1 MSLVVVSGLSGAGKS
16 VAMHA
21 LEDIGFFCV
30 DNLPASLLDAFLAN
44 TDVANRRIAV
54 SLDARNPEEA
64 LKAVPPKLSE
74 IRAQGLLEKVLFLET
89 VDDVLLKRF
98 SETRRKH
105 PLTSDDTTLAEA
117 IAHEREVLLGI
128 RDQADS
134 IIDTTLINLHQLRD
148 LIRQRL
154 GQETVQKLTLLVESF
169 GFKHGLPAAADL
181 VFDARCLPN
190 PYWEPALRELSGL
203 DKDVQSFFARQPLVQ
218 EMADDI
224 EHYLRRWIPRFE
236 ADNRAYLTVNI
247 GCTGGRHRSVYLV
260 DTLHRIFAVERD
272 DVIAR
277 HRDLVV

>member
-44 TDVANRRIAV
+44 ADVANRRIAV
-54 SLDARNPEEA
+54 SLDARNPEDA

-154 GQETVQKLTLLVESF
+154 GQETVQKLTLLFESF

-260 DTLHRIFAVERD
+260 ETLHRIFAAERD

>member
-203 DKDVQSFFARQPLVQ
+203 DKDVQSFFARQSLVQ

-260 DTLHRIFAVERD
+260 ETLHRIFAAERD

>member
-105 PLTSDDTTLAEA
+105 PLTSDDTALAEA
-117 IAHEREVLLGI
+117 IVHEREVLLGI

-260 DTLHRIFAVERD
+260 ETLHRIFAAERD

>member
-260 DTLHRIFAVERD
+260 ETLHRIFAAERD

>member
-30 DNLPASLLDAFLAN
+30 DNLPASLLDAFLAD

-54 SLDARNPEEA
+54 SLDARNSEA
-64 LKAVPPKLSE
+64 ALQKVPQKLLE
-74 IRAQGLLEKVLFLET
+74 IRAQGLLEKVLFFET
-89 VDDVLLKRF
+89 VDDILLKRF

-105 PLTSDDTTLAEA
+105 PLTSPDRTLAEA
-117 IAHEREVLLGI
+117 IVVERELLHGI
-128 RDQADS
+128 RDRADS
-134 IIDTTLINLHQLRD
+134 IIDTTLLNLHQLRD

-154 GQETVQKLTLLVESF
+154 GQGTVQKLTLLFESF
-169 GFKHGLPAAADL
+169 GFKHGIPAAADL

-190 PYWEPALRELSGL
+190 PYWEPSLRELSGL
-203 DKDVQSFFARQPLVQ
+203 DDEVQSYLARQPLVC
-218 EMADDI
+218 EMAADI
-224 EHYLRRWIPRFE
+224 EHYLRRWIPHFE

-260 DTLHRIFAVERD
+260 ETLSQLFAKERD
-272 DVIAR
+272 DVIGR
-277 HRDLVV
+277 HRDLRQ

>member
-105 PLTSDDTTLAEA
+105 RACRALPR
-117 IAHEREVLLGI
+117 IA
-128 RDQADS
+128 
-134 IIDTTLINLHQLRD
+134 
-148 LIRQRL
+148 
-154 GQETVQKLTLLVESF
+154 
-169 GFKHGLPAAADL
+169 
-181 VFDARCLPN
+181 
-190 PYWEPALRELSGL
+190 W
-203 DKDVQSFFARQPLVQ
+203 
-218 EMADDI
+218 
-224 EHYLRRWIPRFE
+224 
-236 ADNRAYLTVNI
+236 
-247 GCTGGRHRSVYLV
+247 
-260 DTLHRIFAVERD
+260 
-272 DVIAR
+272 
-277 HRDLVV
+277 

>member
-44 TDVANRRIAV
+44 ADVANRRIAV

-203 DKDVQSFFARQPLVQ
+203 DKDVQSFFARQSLVQ

-260 DTLHRIFAVERD
+260 ETLHRIFAAERD
-272 DVIAR
+272 DVIVR